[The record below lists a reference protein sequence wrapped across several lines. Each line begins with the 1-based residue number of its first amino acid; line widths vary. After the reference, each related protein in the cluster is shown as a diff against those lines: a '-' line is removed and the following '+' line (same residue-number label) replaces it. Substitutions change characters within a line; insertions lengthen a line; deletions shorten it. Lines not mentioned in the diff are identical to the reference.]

1 MRLDKN
7 SRILIGKRPAQDF
20 PRGFYCYV
28 GSGMK
33 NLQQRINRHLARE
46 KRLHWHIDWFLTH
59 AKILEV
65 KKIESEKRLECAFS
79 RELAGLA
86 QEPIMKG
93 FGASD
98 CHCVTHLHYFK
109 QNPAHLADEVIKRL
123 EHASI

>member
-7 SRILIGKRPAQDF
+7 SRISIGKRPSQDF

-33 NLQQRINRHLARE
+33 NLKQRIDRHLARE
-46 KRLHWHIDWFLTH
+46 KRLRWHIDWFLTH

-79 RELAGLA
+79 RELADLA
-86 QEPIMKG
+86 EEPVMKG

-98 CHCVTHLHYFK
+98 CDCVTHLHYFK
-109 QNPAHLADEVIKRL
+109 QNPTRLVDGVVKRL
-123 EHASI
+123 EDASI